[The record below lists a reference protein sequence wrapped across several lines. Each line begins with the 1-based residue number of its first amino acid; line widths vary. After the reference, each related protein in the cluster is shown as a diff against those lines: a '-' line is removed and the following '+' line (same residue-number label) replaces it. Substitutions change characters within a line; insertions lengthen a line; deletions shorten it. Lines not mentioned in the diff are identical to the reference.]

1 MIVET
6 NHERGDEVEF
16 MSEIGKG
23 TKGLNARNHARHTEQ
38 VSDFGKHRDVIHIE
52 AKPLVSEQLRDVQKI
67 PDTATKIE
75 DVLRPRQIEFNFANA
90 ANVDVD
96 PSVEVEIFRPIFA
109 RIFDSVAPANLLEP
123 VGIDCLDHSRRLEA
137 KTVRPKKPERVPSG
151 AGQASAI
158 YKLLKFM
165 GKFFESATKSHWMID
180 HSMWRNAT
188 ISTKVQT
195 K

>member
-1 MIVET
+1 
-6 NHERGDEVEF
+6 
-16 MSEIGKG
+16 
-23 TKGLNARNHARHTEQ
+23 
-38 VSDFGKHRDVIHIE
+38 
-52 AKPLVSEQLRDVQKI
+52 
-67 PDTATKIE
+67 
-75 DVLRPRQIEFNFANA
+75 
-90 ANVDVD
+90 
-96 PSVEVEIFRPIFA
+96 
-109 RIFDSVAPANLLEP
+109 LLEP

-165 GKFFESATKSHWMID
+165 GKFFESAAKSHWMID
-180 HSMWRNAT
+180 HGLWRNAT